1 MYKLTLCQTYLGRKK
16 RGFSKPVA
24 GRLVK
29 IRAFFTSPLTH
40 GSQSG
45 RRPRV
50 SGSVRGRSGG
60 GSAAWCC
67 SSGRAAAPA
76 VCAEQSLMERC
87 VSDFVLAFLMGPWG
101 CFWVIV
107 PRLPQLGRA
116 VLPSSFSWLNLRV
129 RRLPSQGRWFA
140 VPCPVL
146 GSSKACFPVAC
157 PVIWVWVRT
166 AASHR

>member
-40 GSQSG
+40 GSQTPLTLGSQCG

-60 GSAAWCC
+60 GSAAWCR

-76 VCAEQSLMERC
+76 VCAC
-87 VSDFVLAFLMGPWG
+87 GA
-101 CFWVIV
+101 
-107 PRLPQLGRA
+107 
-116 VLPSSFSWLNLRV
+116 
-129 RRLPSQGRWFA
+129 
-140 VPCPVL
+140 
-146 GSSKACFPVAC
+146 
-157 PVIWVWVRT
+157 
-166 AASHR
+166 

>member
-50 SGSVRGRSGG
+50 SGSVR
-60 GSAAWCC
+60 AAE
-67 SSGRAAAPA
+67 AAVAPQRGVA
-76 VCAEQSLMERC
+76 PE
-87 VSDFVLAFLMGPWG
+87 
-101 CFWVIV
+101 
-107 PRLPQLGRA
+107 A
-116 VLPSSFSWLNLRV
+116 VLLLLRSA
-129 RRLPSQGRWFA
+129 RSRA
-140 VPCPVL
+140 
-146 GSSKACFPVAC
+146 
-157 PVIWVWVRT
+157 
-166 AASHR
+166 